1 MAKYVSDFGVG
12 VFTGVDEVINKNKSS
27 SLLTY
32 GAVSQ
37 LIVPVQVVEGDL
49 APTANGADDIS
60 FGRGIAKIPAGAVI
74 KACYLVIRTP
84 AAASSTLDVGTYK
97 KDGES
102 GNMVAIDA
110 DGLLDGAATD
120 TAGLIDTTA
129 GALIGTATTE
139 DNYIGVTGTAS
150 DFADVDIDIVVEFI

>member
-1 MAKYVSDFGVG
+1 MSKYVSDFGVG
-12 VFTGVDEVINKNKSS
+12 IFIGTDEVINKNKSS

-49 APTANGADDIS
+49 APCANGADDVV

-74 KACYLVIRTP
+74 KACYLVIRGA
-84 AAASSTLDVGTYK
+84 AAASSTIDVGTYK
-97 KDGES
+97 KNGT
-102 GNMVAIDA
+102 AIDA

-120 TAGLIDTTA
+120 TAGLVDTTA
-129 GALIGTATTE
+129 GALVGTKVTE
-139 DNYIGVTGTAS
+139 DSYIGVTGTAS
-150 DFADVDIDIVVEFI
+150 DFADADIDIVVEFI